1 MSEMDIMLRMMKPV
15 ALQILIALAERDSHG
30 YAVMQAI
37 REQTEGEI
45 NVQTAS
51 FYRHL
56 GKLMDDGLVV
66 EAVGRPPEDDPRR
79 GAYYRLTPR
88 GRKALDDERTRLT
101 GLVAQLKKI
110 RATPR
115 KAGA

>member
-1 MSEMDIMLRMMKPV
+1 MSEMDIICAMIKPV
-15 ALQILIALAERDSHG
+15 ALHILLALSDRDSHG

-37 REQTEGEI
+37 REQSGGEVP
-45 NVQTAS
+45 VQTAS

-66 EAVGRPPEDDPRR
+66 ESTVRRAGDDPRR
-79 GAYYRLTPR
+79 GAYYRITPR
-88 GRKALDDERTRLT
+88 GRQILAAEKQRLT
-101 GLVAQLKKI
+101 DLVAQLN
-110 RATPR
+110 RVRTPR

>member
-1 MSEMDIMLRMMKPV
+1 MLKPV
-15 ALQILIALAERDSHG
+15 ALQILIALAERERHG

-37 REQTEGEI
+37 REQTGGEV

-56 GKLMDDGLVV
+56 GNLMDDGLVA
-66 EAVGRPPEDDPRR
+66 EATGRPAADDPRR
-79 GAYYRLTPR
+79 GVYYRLTPS
-88 GRKALDDERTRLT
+88 GRKALDAEKERLT